1 MKRTLYLP
9 RFNYKEKLKVYTGG
23 PVNKGFYERNLK
35 KAKSTYMIDCFNSP
49 TSFYRKKRYKKFNQV
64 IDNYYDKYIKTKIKY
79 KLLSKSLNK
88 KKENKFD
95 YKKKFQIKKKDLNA
109 LFTYNLKDNEILDFS
124 ITEELIKSMFNGE
137 DDKTMIKTPEI
148 KDDYEMRLY
157 GKKKKKI
164 ILKIENQEST
174 KDEIKNDTSKI
185 EEDDDNET
193 FTFIDGGEITIDDN
207 YLKLKNNSDRD
218 PSLFED
224 IINKDFYLDYNPPIY
239 NLPQSLLGE
248 EEKKNENEDS
258 EYKDFDFID
267 EKEEEKIQKE
277 EEIYKQNKK
286 TSNKDLK
293 MLNNIVQDDEFPQF
307 DQLINPYFQTNYIPP
322 EVFPKPKDLE
332 EEYDEDNFGYD
343 DFELDKGKDI
353 LGNGDNNNLFLINR
367 IIQNNESKDDKKT
380 NEGDE
385 EVNYYNQDEFI

>member
-1 MKRTLYLP
+1 
-9 RFNYKEKLKVYTGG
+9 
-23 PVNKGFYERNLK
+23 
-35 KAKSTYMIDCFNSP
+35 
-49 TSFYRKKRYKKFNQV
+49 
-64 IDNYYDKYIKTKIKY
+64 
-79 KLLSKSLNK
+79 
-88 KKENKFD
+88 
-95 YKKKFQIKKKDLNA
+95 
-109 LFTYNLKDNEILDFS
+109 
-124 ITEELIKSMFNGE
+124 MFNGE

-164 ILKIENQEST
+164 ILKIENQENT
-174 KDEIKNDTSKI
+174 KDEIKDDTSKI

-353 LGNGDNNNLFLINR
+353 LGNGDNNNLF
-367 IIQNNESKDDKKT
+367 
-380 NEGDE
+380 
-385 EVNYYNQDEFI
+385 